1 MASLAT
7 LGSAELR
14 KMSERELTAELA
26 DMTPLAIDRFRR
38 MRKLKPEHEEAL
50 NTFLRQNP
58 DKRLTADGG
67 NQQNKSLKAVTK
79 QAGKAKAKPATVRAH
94 AEDDGYVKL
103 WRRMRAWWDGVD
115 LEAETRPARKS
126 PRKKNMEIEVDDT
139 ATLLAQRMDIIQQL
153 WGEGNSA
160 PGGATFLA
168 DMVRECKPAAN
179 ARIADLSAGLGGGLR
194 SLEAT
199 QSGTFAGFER
209 DQDLAKAGHDLSSAL
224 GLADKIPISHFEPA
238 RIDTLFDKNA
248 FDIILAREIFY
259 SLIDRREA
267 LLSLADALDRNGT
280 LMFTD
285 FALADRSSENKDVIA
300 WRQTDPY
307 KPAPATVEEY
317 RELLNELKYSIKSID
332 DVSAEYVQAIQAG
345 WKSIINHLKTG
356 NFSRSYVDT
365 LMSEG
370 QVWLARSKALK
381 TGQLKLI
388 KVRAV
393 MLKAPKRSLTD
404 SMVIDD

>member
-126 PRKKNMEIEVDDT
+126 PRKKNME
-139 ATLLAQRMDIIQQL
+139 
-153 WGEGNSA
+153 
-160 PGGATFLA
+160 
-168 DMVRECKPAAN
+168 
-179 ARIADLSAGLGGGLR
+179 
-194 SLEAT
+194 
-199 QSGTFAGFER
+199 
-209 DQDLAKAGHDLSSAL
+209 
-224 GLADKIPISHFEPA
+224 
-238 RIDTLFDKNA
+238 
-248 FDIILAREIFY
+248 
-259 SLIDRREA
+259 
-267 LLSLADALDRNGT
+267 
-280 LMFTD
+280 
-285 FALADRSSENKDVIA
+285 
-300 WRQTDPY
+300 
-307 KPAPATVEEY
+307 
-317 RELLNELKYSIKSID
+317 
-332 DVSAEYVQAIQAG
+332 
-345 WKSIINHLKTG
+345 
-356 NFSRSYVDT
+356 
-365 LMSEG
+365 
-370 QVWLARSKALK
+370 
-381 TGQLKLI
+381 
-388 KVRAV
+388 
-393 MLKAPKRSLTD
+393 
-404 SMVIDD
+404 